1 MECDEQ
7 PLIINKIAD
16 LPVVGTVSQVDSESA
31 CAKLF
36 MIQFGTISIYEE

>member
-16 LPVVGTVSQVDSESA
+16 LPVVGTVTYDVFGMR
-31 CAKLF
+31 CMLYF
-36 MIQFGTISIYEE
+36 MI